1 MTRGLTNRAVFK
13 GLKEWVLCLGLER
26 WCQTGSCR
34 CICVLLI
41 PSYNLQRVHWQWWS
55 HGWGHL
61 GCIHIPE
68 LYYESSFVSLWPRKR
83 CILSAAVQGPATA
96 RVSLRISLPLSLLP
110 AALAG
115 RAWPGRDGG
124 IKENYNALRD
134 LGTRFHGHLF
144 VLLLTVKLEV
154 EKDHQLYLLDKE
166 TA

>member
-1 MTRGLTNRAVFK
+1 MYPVCRSAVARH
-13 GLKEWVLCLGLER
+13 G
-26 WCQTGSCR
+26 
-34 CICVLLI
+34 
-41 PSYNLQRVHWQWWS
+41 PS
-55 HGWGHL
+55 
-61 GCIHIPE
+61 
-68 LYYESSFVSLWPRKR
+68 
-83 CILSAAVQGPATA
+83 LSPHFAA
-96 RVSLRISLPLSLLP
+96 SLLP

-154 EKDHQLYLLDKE
+154 VKDHQLYLLDKE